1 MDGLVGLLVW
11 VVIGAIAGWLASLAM
26 HSRLGLLGDIVVG
39 IVGALIGGFVFNL
52 IGQPGATGFNLWSI
66 FVAFIGSVILLALVR
81 LLSGGRAY
89 PV

>member
-11 VVIGAIAGWLASLAM
+11 IVIGAIAGWLASMVM
-26 HSRLGLLGDIVVG
+26 HSRLGLIGDNVVG
-39 IVGALIGGFVFNL
+39 IIWALVGGFGFNL
-52 IGQPGATGFNLWSI
+52 LGIAGTTGFNLWSI

-81 LLSGGRAY
+81 LINGGRSY

>member
-11 VVIGAIAGWLASLAM
+11 IVIGAIAGWLASMVM
-26 HSRLGLLGDIVVG
+26 HSRLGLIGDIVVG
-39 IVGALIGGFVFNL
+39 IIGALIGGFVFNL
-52 IGQPGATGFNLWSI
+52 LGIAGTTGFNLWSI

-81 LLSGGRAY
+81 LINGGRSY